1 MARQFINPKTLKDDI
16 TAGVVLGIE
25 SVPDG
30 MAAGLLALVN
40 PIYGLYGYMMGTFTG
55 AFFTS
60 SVFMTVQATGA
71 MALVVASVPQV
82 RGGENADGALF
93 SLAILTG
100 IIMLVAGLFKLGSML
115 RFVPNSVMTGFINA
129 VAVLII
135 LGQLDDFTGYSSRGP
150 NKLFKAFDLMLNLD
164 QIMLP
169 TLMVGIVTVLLILT
183 LEKTRLDALGMVAAI
198 IVASMLAPLAGWDEV
213 ALVGDIAV
221 IPDSLPRPVLPA
233 LSVIPALIIP
243 AFALAFVGLVQGAGI
258 SKNFV
263 NPDGNYPDDSGDFAG
278 QGIANIVA
286 GFFQSMPVGGSMS
299 ATSLAVNAGAK
310 SRFANIFAGLTMAVI
325 ILLFGSLVGAI
336 ALPAIAG
343 LLIVVGFRTLKP
355 NQIEMVWKTG
365 LVQQAVMGI
374 TFVACLLIPLQ
385 YAVLVGV
392 SLSILLF
399 VVQQSNRIEVK
410 MWKWQPGELPIEQ
423 DAPETVPSNEVTVMV
438 PYGSLFFA
446 TAPLVEQQLPD
457 LTEDTRHAV
466 IIFSLRGEEDL
477 GSTFLDVLERYAIDL
492 QDHKSKLMLVGV
504 GPRVKDQL
512 NQTKIAQTIGRE
524 NIFMRTEKMG
534 EAGIQAWD
542 AGHKWLAEQQRLEAL
557 AEPPEEAVP
566 EEPEESTT
574 ILEQVGK
581 IGESAT
587 QAWGTT
593 QEWIADQR
601 EDSDEAPPAETSE
614 DQDEE
619 QP

>member
-1 MARQFINPKTLKDDI
+1 
-16 TAGVVLGIE
+16 
-25 SVPDG
+25 
-30 MAAGLLALVN
+30 
-40 PIYGLYGYMMGTFTG
+40 
-55 AFFTS
+55 
-60 SVFMTVQATGA
+60 
-71 MALVVASVPQV
+71 
-82 RGGENADGALF
+82 
-93 SLAILTG
+93 
-100 IIMLVAGLFKLGSML
+100 
-115 RFVPNSVMTGFINA
+115 
-129 VAVLII
+129 
-135 LGQLDDFTGYSSRGP
+135 
-150 NKLFKAFDLMLNLD
+150 
-164 QIMLP
+164 
-169 TLMVGIVTVLLILT
+169 
-183 LEKTRLDALGMVAAI
+183 
-198 IVASMLAPLAGWDEV
+198 
-213 ALVGDIAV
+213 
-221 IPDSLPRPVLPA
+221 
-233 LSVIPALIIP
+233 
-243 AFALAFVGLVQGAGI
+243 
-258 SKNFV
+258 
-263 NPDGNYPDDSGDFAG
+263 
-278 QGIANIVA
+278 
-286 GFFQSMPVGGSMS
+286 
-299 ATSLAVNAGAK
+299 
-310 SRFANIFAGLTMAVI
+310 
-325 ILLFGSLVGAI
+325 
-336 ALPAIAG
+336 
-343 LLIVVGFRTLKP
+343 
-355 NQIEMVWKTG
+355 
-365 LVQQAVMGI
+365 
-374 TFVACLLIPLQ
+374 
-385 YAVLVGV
+385 
-392 SLSILLF
+392 
-399 VVQQSNRIEVK
+399 

-457 LTEDTRHAV
+457 LTEDTRHAG

-524 NIFMRTEKMG
+524 NIFMSTEKMG